1 LVWTIN
7 IKIFRPL
14 KNRTGI
20 LQVPLAKSLFPNTLT
35 TQRYGAVP
43 MDFIA
48 LAPGDQVFG
57 FGKVKVAFSA
67 QLAEMIGV

>member
-1 LVWTIN
+1 
-7 IKIFRPL
+7 
-14 KNRTGI
+14 
-20 LQVPLAKSLFPNTLT
+20 
-35 TQRYGAVP
+35 